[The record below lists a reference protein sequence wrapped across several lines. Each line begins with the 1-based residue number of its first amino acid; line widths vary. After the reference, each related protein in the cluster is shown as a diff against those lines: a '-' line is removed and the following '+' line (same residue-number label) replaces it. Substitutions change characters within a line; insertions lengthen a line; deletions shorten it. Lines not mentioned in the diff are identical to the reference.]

1 MDKLASH
8 IRQAHDDVKQVNT
21 SARKISSRF
30 QDIDQVQL
38 PEPEEDAGRVSR
50 AEGRGGPG

>member
-21 SARKISSRF
+21 SAKKISSRF

-38 PEPEEDAGRVSR
+38 PEPEEAEDA
-50 AEGRGGPG
+50 AALPGEK